1 MRCTQVRKGKSDMTV
16 EEKICSVVEKMGNLN
31 YVFDDLSGAT
41 YKVDSSPLPAFVNV
55 MPVSGTV
62 RVTPTMISYNPNC
75 LFWIVDK
82 IGIGEM
88 GEGINAV
95 VNRCMN
101 WAYEFILTLN
111 ESRLFQP
118 VENTD
123 INIEVI
129 AHEMNAHVAGVAL
142 SLQLR
147 ERQGLYLCGKP
158 IKEYF
163 KNDCNEGRS
172 EEDNQ

>member
-31 YVFDDLSGAT
+31 YVFGDLSEINH
-41 YKVDSSPLPAFVNV
+41 KMDSSTLPAFVNV

-82 IGIGEM
+82 IAIDET
-88 GEGINAV
+88 GEGIDSV

-118 VENTD
+118 VENME
-123 INIEVI
+123 INIEV
-129 AHEMNAHVAGVAL
+129 ATHETNAHVAGVVL
-142 SLQLR
+142 SMQLR

-163 KNDCNEGRS
+163 KDDCNEGRS